1 MAASIRAY
9 VALGS
14 NLAAPAAQ
22 LQRAMAALS
31 QHPHMALQ
39 QQSQLYRSPP
49 MAGMQQPDYCN
60 AVVAI
65 DTTLLP
71 LALLDALQQIEQQQ
85 GRERQQR
92 WGARTLDL
100 DLLLY
105 GDQTVAHPRLT
116 IPHYGMAERAF
127 VLIPLFEIAPAL
139 QLPSGTALASLV
151 AQCPPQPLAL
161 YSIEA

>member
-1 MAASIRAY
+1 MAAPIRAY

-22 LQRAMAALS
+22 LQRAMDALS
-31 QHPHMALQ
+31 QHPNITLQ

-65 DTTLLP
+65 DTTLPP
-71 LALLDALQQIEQQQ
+71 LALLDALQHIENQQ

-105 GDQTVAHPRLT
+105 GDQAFAHPRLT
-116 IPHYGMAERAF
+116 VPHYGIAERAF
-127 VLIPLFEIAPAL
+127 VLIPLFEIAPTL
-139 QLPSGTALASLV
+139 QLPSGTALVSLV

-161 YSIEA
+161 YCRET